1 LYRGLRNASG
11 VDELKEIILDEMA
24 LIRNEMRGIKFC
36 RSDNEKS
43 NFTFNPFWMSNE
55 EREGLFAAIRLGA
68 YEAINTLNYP
78 ALDSISRQEVNELKC
93 MAISERLIRLE
104 TIKGQRKTSLQGFVG
119 IMSDQDPIIG
129 DINSKIKKLL
139 SLQKEIYF
147 EGIIV
152 DNDSISK

>member
-1 LYRGLRNASG
+1 
-11 VDELKEIILDEMA
+11 
-24 LIRNEMRGIKFC
+24 
-36 RSDNEKS
+36 
-43 NFTFNPFWMSNE
+43 
-55 EREGLFAAIRLGA
+55 
-68 YEAINTLNYP
+68 
-78 ALDSISRQEVNELKC
+78 LDSISRQEVNELKC